1 MGEVQTVGHSEVF
14 HKLSGTCHTDVE
26 PVGRWFRAWWYHHQ
40 RNGALSGEGL
50 SVAESGS
57 QSDEEVECSTV
68 EIEDDVEYLRSLDP
82 KEWKDQDHYAVLGL
96 KKVRIIATE
105 DDIKRAYRQ
114 KVLRHHPDK
123 RKAAGEEV
131 RADDDYFTCITKAY
145 ETLSVASKRRA
156 YDSVDSEFDDDVPSS
171 NAANKSR
178 FFEVFSP
185 VIAANARWSVRS
197 NVPLLG
203 DVNSSRDHVENFYD
217 FWYNFESWREFSY
230 LDEEEKDK
238 GQDREERRWIEKQNK
253 AERARRKKEEMS
265 RLRSLVDAAYACDPR
280 ILRFKEEDKQKKLDD
295 KKAKQDAVRARKEE
309 EERKRREEEENKLR
323 IKRQAEEAARAR
335 QNAAKREKEN
345 AKRALKREREQLHKY
360 GKQFNYF
367 TGVVPPTASAAA
379 SPTTTAQDEA
389 ELVKRMADLDRLC
402 ELLTTD
408 ELDKLNKKM
417 AVVSLDCVDEGRTLF
432 DEAVDEL
439 NRRIDEEKQQH
450 LGGGLAPGGSAASS
464 GGGGVNSGSK
474 KKGGSNQW
482 SPEELNLLIKAVNL
496 FPAGTNQRWEVVAN
510 FINQHHGGNRAAK
523 EVLAQAKE
531 LQSGDFS
538 RSALKEA
545 ANKAAYNK
553 FEKESKAGPAA
564 SEESIPSERY
574 ETPAEQLGINLTPW
588 TADEQRLLEQA
599 LKTYP
604 ASLSDRW
611 ERIAEAIPN
620 RSKKECMKRYK
631 ELVEL
636 VRAKKSAQA
645 AVAPPKK

>member
-1 MGEVQTVGHSEVF
+1 MVEIQTVGHSEVF
-14 HKLSGTCHTDVE
+14 HKLSSTCHTDIE
-26 PVGRWFRAWWYHHQ
+26 PVGRWFKAWWYHHQ

-50 SVAESGS
+50 SLAESGS

-96 KKVRIIATE
+96 KKVRINATE

-123 RKAAGEEV
+123 RKATGEEI

-171 NAANKSR
+171 NASNKSR
-178 FFEVFSP
+178 FFEVFGP
-185 VIAANARWSVRS
+185 VVAANARWSVRS
-197 NVPLLG
+197 NVPQLG
-203 DVNSSRDHVENFYD
+203 DINSSRDHVENFYD

-309 EERKRREEEENKLR
+309 EERRRKEEEENKLR

-367 TGVVPPTASAAA
+367 IGR
-379 SPTTTAQDEA
+379 PTTTTAADEA
-389 ELVKRMADLDRLC
+389 ELVNRMADLDRLC
-402 ELLTTD
+402 ELLTID

-417 AVVSLDCVDEGRTLF
+417 ATLTVDSADQGRPVF
-432 DEAVDEL
+432 DEAVAEL

-450 LGGGLAPGGSAASS
+450 LQ
-464 GGGGVNSGSK
+464 GGGGGSQSAGVGNAGGGGSK
-474 KKGGSNQW
+474 KKGGANQW

-531 LQSGDFS
+531 LQQSDFS

-553 FEKESKAGPAA
+553 FEKESKAGVA

-574 ETPAEQLGINLTPW
+574 ETPAEQLGINLTAW

-611 ERIAEAIPN
+611 EKIAEAIPN
-620 RSKKECMKRYK
+620 RSKKDCMKRYK

-636 VRAKKSAQA
+636 VRAKKTAQA
-645 AVAPPKK
+645 AVGPAATKK